1 MSSKTGH
8 VVSLLLFVIKPCSSH
23 RERELSSANACESL
37 SSEWVGQGSSI
48 PNRSFARLVSA
59 RKVYSNY
66 TSQFAQDSASSYLLL
81 PGIIINNIPFYFQK
95 FPICLV
101 NYKGPLGMCY
111 IMDYLQSIRDV
122 VTICQT
128 VFTRISGTG
137 EKL

>member
-1 MSSKTGH
+1 MPVNHSVQSGWAREAAFLIEPSQGLFLPGRYRAIIPPSLPKTA
-8 VVSLLLFVIKPCSSH
+8 L
-23 RERELSSANACESL
+23 
-37 SSEWVGQGSSI
+37 
-48 PNRSFARLVSA
+48 
-59 RKVYSNY
+59 
-66 TSQFAQDSASSYLLL
+66 TSSYLLL

-111 IMDYLQSIRDV
+111 IMDYLQSIRGV

-128 VFTRISGTG
+128 AFTRISGTG